1 MYFRDTKVIVAI
13 IAAGVAVI
21 SLAFIW
27 LTPYLLFPASIGLIV
42 SSGIYTIIQGKR
54 YIAYKNKMREIFYE
68 DAFNYA
74 DEIGDPKAM
83 YAFRYPKDVAKK
95 LKTQKF
101 NMWLKMAGPMT
112 ILMLAIMLLF
122 AGLGMIVGG

>member
-1 MYFRDTKVIVAI
+1 MNFRDTKVIVALI
-13 IAAGVAVI
+13 SAGIAVI
-21 SLAFIW
+21 SLCFIW
-27 LTPYLLFPASIGLIV
+27 ASKYLLFPASIGLIV
-42 SSGIYTIIQGKR
+42 AGFVATIFQGKK
-54 YIAYKNKMREIFYE
+54 YIAYKNKMQELWYE